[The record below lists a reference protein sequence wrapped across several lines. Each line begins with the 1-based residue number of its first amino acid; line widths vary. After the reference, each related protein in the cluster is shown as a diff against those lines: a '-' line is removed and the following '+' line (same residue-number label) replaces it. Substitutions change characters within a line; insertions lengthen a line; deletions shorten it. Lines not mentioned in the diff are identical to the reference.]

1 MQPVT
6 GTSALHYEFCAA
18 TDRGRV
24 RSNNEDAV
32 AVHPSVRLA
41 ILADGMGGYNAG
53 EVASSMATDLIG
65 DELSPWLVASG
76 AAATAVEARQALEV
90 CVDNVNSAILDAS
103 LSNTSYSGMG
113 TTLVVAVFLHDRLML
128 GHIGDSRCYRLR
140 NDVLQQITR
149 DHSWLQEQID
159 AGLMTPQQAA
169 ESGGRNLVTRALGV
183 DTFVQVEVNEFSVQ
197 AGDLFILCS
206 DGLTDMVDDDDLAA
220 LARMPIALQSKAEQ
234 MIELANAMGGRDNIS
249 VVLVQTGAA
258 TQAPVV

>member
-1 MQPVT
+1 MQPVS
-6 GTSALHYEFCAA
+6 GTPSPAYTFCAT

-32 AVHPSVRLA
+32 AVHPDVCLA

-53 EVASSMATDLIG
+53 EVASSMATTLIG
-65 DELSPWLVASG
+65 TELSPWLADFG
-76 AAATAVEARQALEV
+76 EKATAVEVRRMLET
-90 CVDNVNSAILDAS
+90 CVDNVNSAIFDAS

-113 TTLVVAVFLHDRLML
+113 TTLVVAVFLGNRLML

-140 NDVLQQITR
+140 GDMLQQITR

-183 DTFVQVEVNEFSVQ
+183 DSFVQIEVNEFSVQ
-197 AGDLFILCS
+197 PGDLFVLCS

-220 LARMPIALQSKAEQ
+220 LARMPIALESKAEQ
-234 MIELANAMGGRDNIS
+234 MIELANALGGRDNIS
-249 VVLVQTGAA
+249 VVLVQTAISEEAGPA
-258 TQAPVV
+258 